1 MRLIIIGLTLVLAA
15 SQPLSATAQAPVMTQ
30 PLAAGEVLLEV
41 NALGFVTTR
50 ADRATLSI
58 SITGSGETE
67 AAARAAAERNIAEV
81 RAMLRAQSVADADI
95 RVQPITAYVDSTVAT
110 EANAMTMDMMDEN
123 MTAPAPVPTAS
134 ANAQTE
140 IIVRNVDRVPA
151 IQAAL
156 MERGIYAL
164 SGASYALN
172 DDSVPRRQAR
182 AQALQKARAD
192 AESYAASL
200 NMRVVRVVRV
210 TERLG
215 FDLLSLAG
223 SESQLV
229 TQLFSP
235 MMMRANGGQVP
246 TIVAVGVDYALAP
259 R

>member
-15 SQPLSATAQAPVMTQ
+15 SQPLAATAQAPVMTQ

-50 ADRATLSI
+50 ADRATLGFN
-58 SITGSGETE
+58 ITGSGETE
-67 AAARAAAERNIAEV
+67 AAARAAAERNVAEV
-81 RAMLRAQSVADADI
+81 RAMLRTQGVADADI
-95 RVQPITAYVDSTVAT
+95 RVQPITAYADSMVAM
-110 EANAMTMDMMDEN
+110 EANAMSMDMTDTNTPE
-123 MTAPAPVPTAS
+123 PAPSAS

-140 IIVRNVDRVPA
+140 ITVRNVDRVPA

-156 MERGIYAL
+156 MERGFFAV
-164 SGASYALN
+164 SGAAYALN

-182 AQALQKARAD
+182 AQAVQKARAD
-192 AESYAASL
+192 AEAYAASL

-215 FDLLSLAG
+215 LDLLTLAG
-223 SESQLV
+223 SEIELV
-229 TQLFSP
+229 TRIFSP
-235 MMMRANGGQVP
+235 LTFRANGGQVP
-246 TIVAVGVDYALAP
+246 TVVAVGVDYALAP